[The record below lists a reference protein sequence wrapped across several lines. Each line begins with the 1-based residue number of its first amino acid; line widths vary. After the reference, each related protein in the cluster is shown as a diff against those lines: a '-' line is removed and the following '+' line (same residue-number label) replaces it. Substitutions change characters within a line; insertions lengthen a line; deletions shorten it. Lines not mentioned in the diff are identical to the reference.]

1 MKKIA
6 LSGLVLSAFIVG
18 CAPKQVSKDPCKEK
32 NVVFSNYL
40 IQKCYGHYLEQIK
53 ENREDIKKLSARAD
67 SLEEKVNRAEKDIQS
82 LREEVEKL
90 KISGKEQVRVYFD
103 FNRFTLRGDAKSAL
117 DELIDAIRDKD
128 IKKVIVV
135 GYADPTG
142 KEGYNFE
149 LSMKRAQNVAAYLIR
164 SGIPVE
170 KIRITAYGE
179 ELADIIGERPMEQ
192 RAVDV
197 IVLY

>member
-6 LSGLVLSAFIVG
+6 LSGLLLSAFIVG
-18 CAPKQVSKDPCKEK
+18 CSPKEAAKDPCKEK

-40 IQKCYGHYLEQIK
+40 IQKCYGHYMEQIE
-53 ENREDIKKLSARAD
+53 ENTESINKLSARVD
-67 SLEEKVNRAEKDIQS
+67 NLEERVSKAEQDIQG
-82 LREEVEKL
+82 LKEEVDKL

-103 FNRFTLRGDAKSAL
+103 FDKFTLREDARTAL
-117 DELIDAIRDKD
+117 DDLIDAVRDKD

-135 GYADPTG
+135 GYADPKG

-164 SGIPVE
+164 NGLPVE
-170 KIRITAYGE
+170 KIRIAAYGE
-179 ELADIIGERPMEQ
+179 ELADLIGERDIEQ

>member
-6 LSGLVLSAFIVG
+6 LSGLIFSAFIAG
-18 CAPKQVSKDPCKEK
+18 CSPKQVSKDPCKEK